1 MDFFFIEYRDPI
13 FGLIVLFA
21 AVLLVAISS
30 YALGIWGVKDENRSI
45 EKFVKKFENSSGLSQ
60 NHYKKTRNSKHT
72 KHTSSIP
79 PPILFYSKKQYLT

>member
-60 NHYKKTRNSKHT
+60 NHYKKNAKVKTYETYFIN
-72 KHTSSIP
+72 P
-79 PPILFYSKKQYLT
+79 LPNFIL

>member
-30 YALGIWGVKDENRSI
+30 YALRIWGVKDENRSI

-60 NHYKKTRNSKHT
+60 NHYKKRKSQNIRNILHQS
-72 KHTSSIP
+72 P
-79 PPILFYSKKQYLT
+79 PQFYFIVKNNI

>member
-30 YALGIWGVKDENRSI
+30 YALGIWGAKDENRSI

-60 NHYKKTRNSKHT
+60 NHYKKTRKSKYT

-79 PPILFYSKKQYLT
+79 PPQFYFIVKNNI

>member
-21 AVLLVAISS
+21 AALLVAISS

-45 EKFVKKFENSSGLSQ
+45 EKFVKNL
-60 NHYKKTRNSKHT
+60 KTLAVLAKTIT
-72 KHTSSIP
+72 KNAKVKTYETYFINP
-79 PPILFYSKKQYLT
+79 QFYFIVKNNI

>member
-21 AVLLVAISS
+21 ALLLVAISS
-30 YALGIWGVKDENRSI
+30 YALGIWGAKDENRSI

-60 NHYKKTRNSKHT
+60 KHKNMLLDLDIDINSLSVLSLIH
-72 KHTSSIP
+72 I
-79 PPILFYSKKQYLT
+79 

>member
-45 EKFVKKFENSSGLSQ
+45 EKFVKNL
-60 NHYKKTRNSKHT
+60 KTLAVLAKTIT
-72 KHTSSIP
+72 KNAKVKTYETYFINP
-79 PPILFYSKKQYLT
+79 PPNFIL

>member
-45 EKFVKKFENSSGLSQ
+45 EKFVKNL
-60 NHYKKTRNSKHT
+60 KTLAVLAKTIT
-72 KHTSSIP
+72 KNAKVKTYETYFINP
-79 PPILFYSKKQYLT
+79 QFYFIVKNNI